1 MSAAP
6 AAALRVAHLDT
17 GREWRGGQAQ
27 ILMLAEGLARR
38 GVSNVLLAPPGPLL
52 ERAKSRGIETE
63 SWRSAGDLDLFALA
77 RAVSIL
83 RACPVDV
90 VHCHSARA
98 HSLGV
103 PAARITGARAVI
115 VSRRVAEAV
124 ARHPMSALKYRLP
137 VDRYLCVSRA
147 VMATLHDAGVP
158 ESKLALVPSGVIL
171 SPPALTERTSVR
183 ALIGAPESAPV
194 VVTPAALT
202 AEKRHEDLLEAAQAV
217 LQQLPEVRFV
227 WLGDGPR
234 RAALERRRDQLGLA
248 QRVFLLGFRPDGR
261 ALVAQCTVAALASD
275 LEGIA
280 TALIEAQA
288 DGVPAVATR
297 VGGIPEVVQ
306 DGVSGRLV
314 PARDPSALAAALIE
328 ALCQPERA
336 RAWSEQARLG
346 VMQFDIERTVQ
357 RTLDEYRRVL
367 EAHAQTARNL
377 PLN

>member
-1 MSAAP
+1 VSAAP

-17 GREWRGGQAQ
+17 GRQWRGGQAQ
-27 ILMLAEGLARR
+27 ILLLAEGLARR

-52 ERAKSRGIETE
+52 QRARSRGLETE
-63 SWRSAGDLDLFALA
+63 SWRSAGDFDLFALA
-77 RAVSIL
+77 RAVSLL
-83 RACPVDV
+83 RERTVDV

-98 HSLGV
+98 HALGV
-103 PAARITGARAVI
+103 PAARLAGARAVI

-124 ARHPMSALKYRLP
+124 AGHPLSALKYRLP

-147 VMATLHDAGVP
+147 VMGTLQGAGVP
-158 ESKLALVPSGVIL
+158 EGKLALVPSGVSL
-171 SPPALTERTSVR
+171 SPPALTEGPPSLR

-202 AEKRHEDLLEAAQAV
+202 PEKRHEDLLEAARAV
-217 LQQLPEVRFV
+217 LQQVPEARFV
-227 WLGDGPR
+227 WLGEGPR
-234 RAALERRRDQLGLA
+234 RAALEQLRDQLGLA
-248 QRVFLLGFRPDGR
+248 QRVFLLGFRPDAR
-261 ALVAQCTVAALASD
+261 ALMAQCTVAALASD

-288 DGVPAVATR
+288 DGVPVVATR

-328 ALCQPERA
+328 VLTQPERA
-336 RAWSEQARLG
+336 RAWSGQARLG
-346 VMQFDIERTVQ
+346 MMQFDIERTVD
-357 RTLDEYRRVL
+357 RTLEEYQRVL
-367 EAHAQTARNL
+367 EAHARTA
-377 PLN
+377 